1 MPVPGSYPR
10 SQREGKEE
18 NEEEEAAAPAQ
29 DLMVWI
35 LRSSTTTLRR
45 WVMSPA
51 RRNRFIFDNPFSFLS
66 LPLRLIKQSPFFLS
80 RGRGGAARRRVV
92 AVAGVGTRLVSS

>member
-1 MPVPGSYPR
+1 DPSGAERKER
-10 SQREGKEE
+10 SSVL
-18 NEEEEAAAPAQ
+18 PAQ

-51 RRNRFIFDNPFSFLS
+51 SRNTFISDPSLPPPPLLCREREGPLCLS
-66 LPLRLIKQSPFFLS
+66 LARRARGSSAAGLCSFPSSLV
-80 RGRGGAARRRVV
+80 GRGGRGDGARRRDP
-92 AVAGVGTRLVSS
+92 